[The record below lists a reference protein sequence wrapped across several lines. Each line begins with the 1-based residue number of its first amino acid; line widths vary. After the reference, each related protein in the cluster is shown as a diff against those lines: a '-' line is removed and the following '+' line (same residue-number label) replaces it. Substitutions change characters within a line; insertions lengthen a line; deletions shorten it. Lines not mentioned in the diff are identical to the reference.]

1 MIEKTKFLFFSL
13 FLILFFTSN
22 TFSKNNSTRF
32 IAIGHLYPIMNE
44 DQKLNKFANK
54 INDYNPDYIFILGD
68 SGLEDKKI
76 FNKYKKI
83 FKAKLFFS
91 PGEQEIKKSSENYKK
106 NVGYFNLLIEEKDSR
121 FILLNSSEKLETVKK
136 NLNNLLK
143 NDFENGP
150 TIILTNHRIW
160 DDTLLSKKPLQHD
173 KSYYFKDI
181 YPLIKGKVDF
191 IFAGNGKR
199 QYFRDLE
206 DRLNYGKQNVNVI
219 HWLDKVGDINAY
231 AVGMGDG
238 EPKAIF
244 TIVDVVDKE
253 LFVKGDYSTTQDYD
267 ILPKDLISPDKL
279 RLSTKYTGGK
289 YYFVN
294 KKKLYISLGIAI
306 ILFGIFSIYR
316 RLKK

>member
-1 MIEKTKFLFFSL
+1 M
-13 FLILFFTSN
+13 
-22 TFSKNNSTRF
+22 
-32 IAIGHLYPIMNE
+32 
-44 DQKLNKFANK
+44 
-54 INDYNPDYIFILGD
+54 
-68 SGLEDKKI
+68 
-76 FNKYKKI
+76 
-83 FKAKLFFS
+83 
-91 PGEQEIKKSSENYKK
+91 
-106 NVGYFNLLIEEKDSR
+106 
-121 FILLNSSEKLETVKK
+121 
-136 NLNNLLK
+136 
-143 NDFENGP
+143 
-150 TIILTNHRIW
+150 
-160 DDTLLSKKPLQHD
+160 QHD